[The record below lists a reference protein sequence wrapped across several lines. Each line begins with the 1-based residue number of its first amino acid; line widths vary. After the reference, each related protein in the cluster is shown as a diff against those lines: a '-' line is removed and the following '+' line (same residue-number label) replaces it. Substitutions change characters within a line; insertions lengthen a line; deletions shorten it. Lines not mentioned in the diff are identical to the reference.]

1 MNINKTTKGV
11 LESLEKITK
20 KPVDTK
26 PYVSEVDPGK
36 IIEHMDAVATTNR
49 AKIAVSD
56 LSTARKQLQ
65 ERLSKLDTETALHR
79 FEGEDHRFGKDGIS
93 TIMECAT
100 SKDNIALI
108 NAKLDELEQGKSIW
122 AYDITS
128 IFPPEKMPVKPFGSP
143 ISSIL
148 TEKSTNPKVI
158 ELEEKMKKM
167 GYNVTFSDN
176 FETAEIITRAYETLT
191 KKGIKMPHD
200 VQLMIPINEGLL
212 GYRPFAIKG
221 KEFETP
227 ILFNKNL
234 GKKNGNVPFELAK
247 LGIKYNA
254 TDSPESVVYHEVG
267 HFLHDFS
274 NKDIDESIEIWK
286 KYAKGGYDIDLAKE
300 VGYYA
305 MTGDRYGMGK
315 EYVAEVFAGLM
326 DGKHYSDRVMEI
338 YHKLGGP
345 QVK

>member
-1 MNINKTTKGV
+1 MDI
-11 LESLEKITK
+11 
-20 KPVDTK
+20 
-26 PYVSEVDPGK
+26 GK
-36 IIEHMDAVATTNR
+36 IGKKSIELSKSITRKAVTTIGSVEMDSNAIIKHMDSIGVANKAVI
-49 AKIAVSD
+49 KPFD
-56 LSTARKQLQ
+56 LSNAQKQLQ
-65 ERLSKLDTETALHR
+65 ERLNRLDTETALHR
-79 FEGEDHRFGKDGIS
+79 FEGDNQRFGKDGILH
-93 TIMECAT
+93 IMQNAT
-100 SKDNIALI
+100 SKENIALI
-108 NAKLDELEQGKSIW
+108 NVELDKLEQGKSIW
-122 AYDITS
+122 TADI
-128 IFPPEKMPVKPFGSP
+128 INMFPQSKLFAGP

-148 TEKSTNPKVI
+148 TKKSTIAEVI

-167 GYNVTFSDN
+167 GYNANFSN
-176 FETAEIITRAYETLT
+176 NLEAAEIITRAYETLT
-191 KKGIKMPHD
+191 KKGIRMPND
-200 VQLMIPINEGLL
+200 IQLMIPANEGVL
-212 GYRPFAIKG
+212 GFRPYAIKG

-234 GKKNGNVPFELAK
+234 GKKNGNVPFALAK
-247 LGIKYNA
+247 LGIKHNA

-274 NKDIDESIEIWK
+274 KKSIDESVEIWK
-286 KYAKGGYDIDLAKE
+286 KYAKGGYDLDLAKE